1 MIYNVLDNKYVGEG
15 MFHIKIEGSFEAKM
29 GQFFMLRAWDK
40 YPLLSRPISIYDI
53 DEEGISFLYKVV
65 GE

>member
-53 DEEGISFLYKVV
+53 
-65 GE
+65 